1 MAAIAFLVA
10 YVAVAGAMIS
20 WCVAMFY
27 YLKTQ
32 AVLGPEQ
39 SHLRM
44 MTLVAWPFAVGRLS
58 GAAREAAGKVN
69 KALVA
74 FFVCLFVAMGA
85 WGATFIFAVAG
96 R

>member
-10 YVAVAGAMIS
+10 YVAIAAAVIS
-20 WCVAMFY
+20 WCAAVFF

-32 AVLGPEQ
+32 ALLGPEQ
-39 SHLRM
+39 AHLRF

-58 GAAREAAGKVN
+58 GAARESANNVN

-74 FFVCLFVAMGA
+74 FFLCLFVAGGA
-85 WGATFIFAVAG
+85 WGATFLFAVTG